1 MELLTKASPEV
12 DTAHGEFGELFFGQ
26 AARMVRLAALLGA
39 DDPENVAQEA
49 FVRLYQA
56 WDRARDPVSYLQR
69 TVVNLV
75 RGRHRHLY
83 VVRRKQPPPE
93 RPAPSAEEAAVIRDE
108 HRELIRAVDRLPVRR
123 REALVLRYWM
133 DLTDAEAGD
142 VMGVAPTT
150 VKSHV
155 SRALRELADILEKQ
169 S

>member
-1 MELLTKASPEV
+1 M
-12 DTAHGEFGELFFGQ
+12 
-26 AARMVRLAALLGA
+26 
-39 DDPENVAQEA
+39 
-49 FVRLYQA
+49 
-56 WDRARDPVSYLQR
+56 
-69 TVVNLV
+69 
-75 RGRHRHLY
+75 
-83 VVRRKQPPPE
+83 
-93 RPAPSAEEAAVIRDE
+93 IRDE